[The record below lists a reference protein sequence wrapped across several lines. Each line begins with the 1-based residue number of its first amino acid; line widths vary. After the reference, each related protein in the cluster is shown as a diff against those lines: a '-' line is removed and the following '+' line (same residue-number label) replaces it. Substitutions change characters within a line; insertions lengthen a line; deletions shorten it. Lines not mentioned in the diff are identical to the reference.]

1 ISLSQYS
8 FPLSPLRPLF
18 HTCVYSTPKRINQFF
33 IHRMKLP
40 FFNKQEGE
48 GGGTP
53 PLTDVS
59 AASVDN
65 EKRRSSSFDESKVPW
80 VTWRSLTLG
89 AFVSIGGIIFGYDT
103 GQISGFLEMKDYKQR
118 YGQHKGDGTWYFSNV
133 RSGLI
138 VSMLSIGT
146 LIGALIAGP
155 LADRIG
161 RKWSIFAWCI
171 ILHVGL
177 IIQISSPAGK
187 WYQMMM
193 GRFVTGFGVGSL
205 SLLVPMYQG
214 EIAPRHIRGA
224 MVCSY
229 QLFVTL
235 GIFVAYCINF
245 GTEGISNTASWRI
258 PLGITFL
265 WGLILGLGILL
276 FPESPRHDYR
286 HGQVATAKK
295 TMAKLYGVPENHR
308 VIVHEI
314 LEIQEQQE
322 AEKGSAGGFHGWIEM
337 MQAPRMPY
345 RIALGM
351 VLQALQQLTGANYF
365 FYYGTTIFNGAG
377 ISNTYVTQMILGGV
391 NFGTTFGGL
400 YVIEHYGRRKSLI
413 TGGIW
418 MFICFIVFASV
429 GHFSLDVKTPANTPG
444 AGKAM
449 VVFACL
455 FITGFAMTWGPMVWA
470 IVAELYPSRYR
481 ARAMAL
487 ATASNWLWNFLIG
500 FFTPFI
506 TGDIDFAYG
515 YVFAGCLFFA
525 VLVVYFFVIEGKDKT
540 LEEMDMMYVMRVP
553 PWKSSNW
560 TPPAPEHQLTTS
572 QLMDRNVAENYD
584 REEEPES
591 SQKQADMPAHV
602 HAEDS
607 TTAGP
612 SAA

>member
-1 ISLSQYS
+1 
-8 FPLSPLRPLF
+8 
-18 HTCVYSTPKRINQFF
+18 
-33 IHRMKLP
+33 MKLP
-40 FFNKQEGE
+40 FMKPETEGE
-48 GGGTP
+48 ARQSP
-53 PLTDVS
+53 PSTES
-59 AASVDN
+59 AGSVDQ
-65 EKRRSSSFDESKVPW
+65 EKRRSSSFDESKIPW

-103 GQISGFLEMKDYKQR
+103 GQISGFLEMKNYKER
-118 YGQHKGDGTWYFSNV
+118 YGQERSDGTFYFSNV

-138 VSMLSIGT
+138 VSLLSIGT

-171 ILHVGL
+171 MLHIGL
-177 IIQISSPAGK
+177 IIQISSPSGK

-245 GTEGISNTASWRI
+245 GTETMDNTASWRI

-265 WGLILGLGILL
+265 WGLLLGLGILL
-276 FPESPRHDYR
+276 FPESPRYNYR
-286 HGQVATAKK
+286 HGQVAAAKT

-308 VIVHEI
+308 VIIHEI
-314 LEIQEQQE
+314 LEIQEQLE
-322 AEKGSAGGFHGWIEM
+322 AEKGSRGGMYGWVEM

-345 RIALGM
+345 RIVLGM

-377 ISNTYVTQMILGGV
+377 ISNVYVTQMILGGV

-400 YVIEHYGRRKSLI
+400 YVIEHFGRRKSLI
-413 TGGIW
+413 AGGIW
-418 MFICFIVFASV
+418 MFVCFMVFASV
-429 GHFSLDVKTPANTPG
+429 GHFSLDINTPENTPA

-506 TGDIDFAYG
+506 TSDIDFAYG

-553 PWKSSNW
+553 PWKSSQW

-572 QLMDRNVAENYD
+572 QLMDRRVAEQYD
-584 REEEPES
+584 QEEEENAS
-591 SQKQADMPAHV
+591 KKQGETPGHA
-602 HAEDS
+602 HAEDPS
-607 TTAGP
+607 LAGP
-612 SAA
+612 SESAA

>member
-1 ISLSQYS
+1 
-8 FPLSPLRPLF
+8 
-18 HTCVYSTPKRINQFF
+18 
-33 IHRMKLP
+33 MKLP
-40 FFNKQEGE
+40 FMNPETDGE
-48 GGGTP
+48 PRQSP
-53 PLTDVS
+53 PLTES
-59 AASVDN
+59 AGSVDQ
-65 EKRRSSSFDESKVPW
+65 EKRRSSSFDESKIPW

-103 GQISGFLEMKDYKQR
+103 GQISGFLEMNNYKQR
-118 YGQHKGDGTWYFSNV
+118 YGQERSDGTFYFSNV

-138 VSMLSIGT
+138 VSLLSIGT

-171 ILHVGL
+171 MLHIGL
-177 IIQISSPAGK
+177 IIQISSPSGK

-193 GRFVTGFGVGSL
+193 GRFITGFGVGSL

-245 GTEGISNTASWRI
+245 GTETMDNTASWRI

-276 FPESPRHDYR
+276 FPESPRYNYR
-286 HGQVATAKK
+286 NGQVAAAKT

-308 VIVHEI
+308 VIIHEI
-314 LEIQEQQE
+314 LEIQEQLE
-322 AEKGSAGGFHGWIEM
+322 AEQGPRGGMYGWVEM

-345 RIALGM
+345 RIVLGM
-351 VLQALQQLTGANYF
+351 VLQSLQQLTGANYF

-377 ISNTYVTQMILGGV
+377 ISNVYVTQMILGGV

-400 YVIEHYGRRKSLI
+400 YVIEHFGRRKSLI

-418 MFICFIVFASV
+418 MFVCFMIFASV
-429 GHFSLDVKTPANTPG
+429 GHFSLDINTPANTPA

-487 ATASNWLWNFLIG
+487 ATASNWLWNFLIS

-506 TGDIDFAYG
+506 TSDIDFAYG

-553 PWKSSNW
+553 PWKSSQW

-572 QLMDRNVAENYD
+572 QLMDRRVAEQYD
-584 REEEPES
+584 QEEEDNAAK
-591 SQKQADMPAHV
+591 KQGETPGHV
-602 HAEDS
+602 HAEEPS
-607 TTAGP
+607 LAGP
-612 SAA
+612 SESAA

>member
-1 ISLSQYS
+1 
-8 FPLSPLRPLF
+8 
-18 HTCVYSTPKRINQFF
+18 
-33 IHRMKLP
+33 MKNP
-40 FFNKQEGE
+40 FTNKELNNPGAKS
-48 GGGTP
+48 P
-53 PLTDVS
+53 PLTDLS
-59 AASVDN
+59 NDTD
-65 EKRRSSSFDESKVPW
+65 EKRRSSSFDESKIPW

-103 GQISGFLEMKDYKQR
+103 GQISGFLEMKNYKER
-118 YGQHKGDGTWYFSNV
+118 YAQLKSDGSYEFSNV

-177 IIQISSPAGK
+177 IIQITAPAGK

-193 GRFVTGFGVGSL
+193 GRFVTGFGVGAC

-214 EIAPRHIRGA
+214 EISPRHIRGA

-245 GTEGISNTASWRI
+245 GTESIDNTASWRI

-265 WGLILGLGILL
+265 WGLLLGFGILL
-276 FPESPRHDYR
+276 FPESPRFDYR
-286 HGQVATAKK
+286 NGRAETAKK
-295 TMAKLYGVPENHR
+295 TMSKLYGVPQSHR
-308 VIVHEI
+308 VIVHEL

-322 AEKGSAGGFHGWIEM
+322 AEKGSKGGWHGWVEM
-337 MQAPRMPY
+337 FQAPRMPY
-345 RIALGM
+345 RIALGV
-351 VLQALQQLTGANYF
+351 VLQMFQQLTGANYF
-365 FYYGTTIFNGAG
+365 FYYGTVIFNGAG

-400 YVIEHYGRRKSLI
+400 YVIEHFGRRKSLI
-413 TGGIW
+413 AGGIW
-418 MFICFIVFASV
+418 MFICFLIFASV
-429 GHFSLDVKTPANTPG
+429 GHYSLDINEPANTPG

-481 ARAMAL
+481 ARAMAM

-506 TGDIDFAYG
+506 THDIDFAYG

-525 VLVVYFFVIEGKDKT
+525 VLTVYFFVIEGKDKT
-540 LEEMDMMYVMRVP
+540 LEEMDMMYVMRVK
-553 PWKSSNW
+553 PWESSKW
-560 TPPAPEHQLTTS
+560 EAPAPEHQLTTA
-572 QLMDRNVAENYD
+572 QLMDRGLAEGLG
-584 REEEPES
+584 REEEEGGNNKAEEP
-591 SQKQADMPAHV
+591 V
-602 HAEDS
+602 HMHEEDAAAGHAV
-607 TTAGP
+607 AGP
-612 SAA
+612 SGG

>member
-1 ISLSQYS
+1 
-8 FPLSPLRPLF
+8 
-18 HTCVYSTPKRINQFF
+18 
-33 IHRMKLP
+33 MKVP
-40 FFNKQEGE
+40 FFKKRGE
-48 GGGTP
+48 GDTSP
-53 PLTDVS
+53 PSTDLS
-59 AASVDN
+59 AEVDH
-65 EKRRSSSFDESKVPW
+65 EKRRSSSFDESQVPW

-89 AFVSIGGIIFGYDT
+89 AFVSIGGVIFGYDT
-103 GQISGFLEMKDYKQR
+103 GQISGFLEMNNYKHR
-118 YGQHKGDGTWYFSNV
+118 YGQQKSDGTFYFSNV

-138 VSMLSIGT
+138 VSLLSIGT
-146 LIGALIAGP
+146 LIGALMAGP

-177 IIQISSPAGK
+177 IIQISSPYGK

-193 GRFVTGFGVGSL
+193 GRFITGFGVGSL

-245 GTEGISNTASWRI
+245 GTESMDSTASWRI

-265 WGLILGLGILL
+265 WGLLLGLGILL
-276 FPESPRHDYR
+276 FPESPRYDYR
-286 HGQVATAKK
+286 HGRVAVAKT
-295 TMAKLYGVPENHR
+295 TMSKLYGVPENHR

-314 LEIQEQQE
+314 LEIQGQLET
-322 AEKGSAGGFHGWIEM
+322 EKGTRGGC
-337 MQAPRMPY
+337 
-345 RIALGM
+345 
-351 VLQALQQLTGANYF
+351 ANYF
-365 FYYGTTIFNGAG
+365 FYYGTVIFNGAG

-400 YVIEHYGRRKSLI
+400 YVIEHFGRRKSLI

-418 MFICFIVFASV
+418 MFVCFMVFASV
-429 GHFSLDVKTPANTPG
+429 GHFSLDVQTPENTPG

-481 ARAMAL
+481 AKAMAL
-487 ATASNWLWNFLIG
+487 ATASNWMWNFLIG

-525 VLVVYFFVIEGKDKT
+525 VIVVYFFVIEGKDKT

-553 PWKSSNW
+553 PWKSSKW
-560 TPPAPEHQLTTS
+560 TPPAPEHQITTN
-572 QLMDRNVAENYD
+572 QLMDRRVAEQYD
-584 REEEPES
+584 LEEDAEANK
-591 SQKQADMPAHV
+591 KQAETPGHL
-602 HAEDS
+602 HAEDPS
-607 TTAGP
+607 GAGPGAAGP

>member
-1 ISLSQYS
+1 MKIPFLQKAGSG
-8 FPLSPLRPLF
+8 R
-18 HTCVYSTPKRINQFF
+18 STS
-33 IHRMKLP
+33 
-40 FFNKQEGE
+40 
-48 GGGTP
+48 P
-53 PLTDVS
+53 PLTDFSGEPS
-59 AASVDN
+59 ADR
-65 EKRRSSSFDESKVPW
+65 EKRGSFMDESHVPW
-80 VTWRSLTLG
+80 VTWRSVLLG

-103 GQISGFLEMKDYKQR
+103 GQISGFLEMNNFKQ
-118 YGQHKGDGTWYFSNV
+118 QFAQLKPDGEYRFSNV

-138 VSMLSIGT
+138 VSMVSNISRHISWNDKRSGEQGEVGSSDAFQLSIGT
-146 LIGALIAGP
+146 LIGALLAGP
-155 LADRIG
+155 LTDQIG
-161 RKWSIFAWCI
+161 RKWSIFFWCI

-193 GRFVTGFGVGSL
+193 GRFVTGFGVGAC

-245 GTEGISNTASWRI
+245 GTESMDSTASWRI

-265 WGLILGLGILL
+265 WGLVLGIGILF
-276 FPESPRHDYR
+276 FPESPRFDYR
-286 HGQVATAKK
+286 HGRGDRARR
-295 TMAKLYGVPENHR
+295 TMSKLYGIPENHR
-308 VIVHEI
+308 VIVHE
-314 LEIQEQQE
+314 LAEMQEQLD
-322 AEKGSAGGFHGWIEM
+322 AEKGSRSGIYGWVEM
-337 MQAPRMPY
+337 FQAPRMPY
-345 RIALGM
+345 RIVLGV

-365 FYYGTTIFNGAG
+365 FYYGTVIFNGAG

-400 YVIEHYGRRKSLI
+400 YVIEHFGRRKSLI

-418 MFICFIVFASV
+418 MFCCFMIFASV
-429 GHFSLDVKTPANTPG
+429 GHFALDVETPNNTPA
-444 AGKAM
+444 AGTAM

-481 ARAMAL
+481 ARAMAM

-506 TGDIDFAYG
+506 TDDIDFAYG

-525 VLVVYFFVIEGKDKT
+525 VLVVYFFVLEGKDKT

-553 PWKSSNW
+553 PWQSSKW
-560 TPPAPEHQLTTS
+560 EPPAPEDQLTTD
-572 QLMDRNVAENYD
+572 QLMDRKVAKKYHKKEESSADNKVAEGA
-584 REEEPES
+584 PGHS
-591 SQKQADMPAHV
+591 
-602 HAEDS
+602 HAEHPEDDAG
-607 TTAGP
+607 TGP
-612 SAA
+612 SHFS

>member
-1 ISLSQYS
+1 M
-8 FPLSPLRPLF
+8 PLF
-18 HTCVYSTPKRINQFF
+18 NNRNNQGNHSPPSTDMSR
-33 IHRMKLP
+33 
-40 FFNKQEGE
+40 G
-48 GGGTP
+48 
-53 PLTDVS
+53 
-59 AASVDN
+59 SVDH
-65 EKRRSSSFDESKVPW
+65 EKRRHSSFDESRVPW
-80 VTWRSLTLG
+80 ITWRSLVLG

-103 GQISGFLEMKDYKQR
+103 GQISGFLEMDNYKQR
-118 YGQHKGDGTWYFSNV
+118 YGQLKPNGKYEFNNV

-138 VSMLSIGT
+138 VSLLSIGT
-146 LIGALIAGP
+146 LIGALLAGP

-177 IIQISSPAGK
+177 IIQISAPDGK

-193 GRFVTGFGVGSL
+193 GRFVTGFGVGSC

-224 MVCSY
+224 M
-229 QLFVTL
+229 LFVTL

-245 GTEGISNTASWRI
+245 GTNEMQSTASWRI

-265 WGLILGLGILL
+265 WGLMLGFGILL
-276 FPESPRHDYR
+276 FPESPRYDFR
-286 HGQVATAKK
+286 HGRVETAKR
-295 TMAKLYGVPENHR
+295 TMSKLYGVSENHR
-308 VIVHEI
+308 VIVHET
-314 LEIQEQQE
+314 LEIQEQLE
-322 AEKGSAGGFHGWIEM
+322 AEQGSRGGIHGWIEM
-337 MQAPRMPY
+337 FQAPRMPY
-345 RIALGM
+345 RIVLGI

-365 FYYGTTIFNGAG
+365 FYYGTVIFNGAG
-377 ISNTYVTQMILGGV
+377 ISNVYVTQMILGGV

-400 YVIEHYGRRKSLI
+400 YVIEHFGRRKSLI

-418 MFICFIVFASV
+418 MFICFMIFASV
-429 GHFSLDVKTPANTPG
+429 GHFSLDRHHPANTPA

-449 VVFACL
+449 VVFACF

-506 TGDIDFAYG
+506 AGDIDFAYG
-515 YVFAGCLFFA
+515 YVFAGCLFFS
-525 VLVVYFFVIEGKDKT
+525 VIIVYFFVIEGKDKT

-553 PWKSSNW
+553 PWKSSKW
-560 TPPAPEHQLTTS
+560 TAPAPEEQLTTS
-572 QLMDRNVAENYD
+572 QLMDRRVAEEY
-584 REEEPES
+584 EEEEES
-591 SQKQADMPAHV
+591 SSNKKQPEGPAHS
-602 HAEDS
+602 HAEQPS
-607 TTAGP
+607 TGP
-612 SAA
+612 SAV